1 MNLHISWTNPTPLP
15 SCGFDAYYRRKGDNE
30 YSTLAT
36 SGTTSGST
44 VHISAPASYEGYVK
58 SDCCSGVVS
67 PAAPFG
73 VNAYSGVHI
82 AISFTTNPLPSYIA
96 TITSTYANPYD
107 TLITG
112 TFVSTNTSGA
122 TTIGYTATY
131 PADSVIVTVVLGNSP
146 ASSSETISSP
156 VITSISPVFNNGGSL
171 QQFDSVDTPPYFMF
185 YDSSTSGVTWN
196 GSPTTLPSFTLD
208 AFNVTSQDTNLN
220 ILAGDLLISWIQE
233 SLYLAAV
240 SPYDYITFQVK
251 DADNVIIGS
260 LLTTPGTLGLVNA
273 IIPLTKA
280 ARALIPTTPLIMV
293 TRWGNTSLISSK
305 SFYLP
310 G

>member
-1 MNLHISWTNPTPLP
+1 MHLNITWNNPVPLP
-15 SCGFDAYYRRKGDNE
+15 SCGFDAYYRRKGDSE

-44 VHISAPASYEGYVK
+44 VPISAPASYEGYVK

-67 PAAPFG
+67 PPAPFG
-73 VNAYSGVHI
+73 VNAYSGLHV
-82 AISFTTNPLPSYIA
+82 AISFTTNPIPSYIA
-96 TITSTYANPYD
+96 TITSSYPNPYN

-112 TFVSTNTSGA
+112 TFISTNTSGS
-122 TTIGYTATY
+122 TTVAYSATY
-131 PADSVIVTVVLGNSP
+131 PAGSITATVVLGNSP
-146 ASSSETISSP
+146 ASSSETITNP
-156 VITSISPVFNNGGSL
+156 LIVSIAPVFDNGGSI
-171 QQFDSVDTPPYFMF
+171 QQFDAVDTPPYFMF
-185 YDSSTSGVTWN
+185 YDGSTSGVTWN

-208 AFNVTSQDTNLN
+208 AFNVTSQDSNLN
-220 ILAGDLLISWIQE
+220 ILSGDLLVSWIQE
-233 SLYLAAV
+233 SLYMSAV
-240 SPYDYITFQVK
+240 SPYDFITFQVK

-260 LLTTPGTLGLVNA
+260 LLTTPNALGLVNA
-273 IIPLTKA
+273 VIPLTKA
-280 ARALIPTTPLIMV
+280 ARALIPTTPLIMI